1 MASPY
6 LSLLETLRQ
15 HCELPEFPDPLPSN
29 LLNLELKDGPT
40 ITINFNEESQYVEI
54 FSPIGAYDSKDELEV
69 LKKIAQA
76 NFLWAATAGGTL
88 SVRSEEQAVYFAY
101 QTPISVLEG
110 EDFVH
115 LIEKFIDV
123 VQQWQE
129 ILKKIGSGEVAF
141 DPASEAPSESTSELP
156 IETA

>member
-40 ITINFNEESQYVEI
+40 IMINFNEESQYVEI
-54 FSPIGAYDSKDELEV
+54 FSPIGAYDSKNELEV

-88 SVRSEEQAVYFAY
+88 SARPEELTVYFAY
-101 QTPISVLEG
+101 QTPISALEG

-123 VQQWQE
+123 LQQWQE
-129 ILKKIGSGEVAF
+129 ILVKIAQEGTLGEMA
-141 DPASEAPSESTSELP
+141 AS
-156 IETA
+156 

>member
-15 HCELPEFPDPLPSN
+15 HCELPPFPDPLPSN
-29 LLNLELKDGPT
+29 LLNLELNDGPT

-54 FSPIGAYDSKDELEV
+54 FSPIGTYDSKNELEV

-88 SVRSEEQAVYFAY
+88 SARAEELTVYFAY
-101 QTPISVLEG
+101 QTPISSLEG

-115 LIEKFIDV
+115 LVEKFIDV

-129 ILKKIGSGEVAF
+129 ILKKIASGEI
-141 DPASEAPSESTSELP
+141 PSEGTSEAG
-156 IETA
+156 

>member
-6 LSLLETLRQ
+6 LSLLEALRQ

-29 LLNLELKDGPT
+29 LLNLELKEGPT
-40 ITINFNEESQYVEI
+40 ITINFNEETQYVEI
-54 FSPIGAYDSKDELEV
+54 FSSIGAYQPDQELEV
-69 LKKIAQA
+69 LKRIAQA

-88 SVRSEEQAVYFAY
+88 SARPEEQTVYFAY
-101 QTPISVLEG
+101 QAPISALEA

-115 LIEKFIDV
+115 LVEKFIDV

-129 ILKKIGSGEVAF
+129 ILKKVGSEEASSEPAF
-141 DPASEAPSESTSELP
+141 GAPVEA
-156 IETA
+156 A

>member
-1 MASPY
+1 MSSPY

-40 ITINFNEESQYVEI
+40 ITINFNEESQYVEV
-54 FSPIGAYDSKDELEV
+54 FSPIGSYDVKNELEV

-76 NFLWAATAGGTL
+76 NFLWAATAGATL
-88 SVRSEEQAVYFAY
+88 SARPEEQTVYLAY
-101 QTPISVLEG
+101 QTPISALEG

-115 LIEKFIDV
+115 VVEKFIDV
-123 VQQWQE
+123 VQQWQQ
-129 ILKKIGSGEVAF
+129 ILQKISETGTLEEVMI
-141 DPASEAPSESTSELP
+141 S
-156 IETA
+156 

>member
-40 ITINFNEESQYVEI
+40 ITINFNEETQYVEI
-54 FSPIGAYDSKDELEV
+54 FSPIGTYDPKNELEV

-88 SVRSEEQAVYFAY
+88 RARPEEQALYFAY
-101 QTPISVLEG
+101 QTPISALEAD
-110 EDFVH
+110 DFIQLV
-115 LIEKFIDV
+115 EKFVDV
-123 VQQWQE
+123 VQQWQQ
-129 ILKKIGSGEVAF
+129 ILEKIESGEG
-141 DPASEAPSESTSELP
+141 PSEAAAGADATV
-156 IETA
+156 A